1 MVLKYVLLTT
11 GGAPL
16 HNATRSLYF
25 WRLILLGSLF
35 KLHSFIVP
43 ISDDIRLREIE
54 SNSN

>member
-1 MVLKYVLLTT
+1 MVLKYVSLTP
-11 GGAPL
+11 GVAPL